1 MEEKETLKE
10 KWERADKKIL
20 IAFAAGGIVGSILVK
35 AHLKVEIKMARAE
48 GYNKGTGDI
57 LKALLSDN
65 K

>member
-1 MEEKETLKE
+1 MGEKETFKE

-20 IAFAAGGIVGSILVK
+20 IAFVAGGIVGSILVK
-35 AHLKVEIKMARAE
+35 AHLKVKIKMARAE